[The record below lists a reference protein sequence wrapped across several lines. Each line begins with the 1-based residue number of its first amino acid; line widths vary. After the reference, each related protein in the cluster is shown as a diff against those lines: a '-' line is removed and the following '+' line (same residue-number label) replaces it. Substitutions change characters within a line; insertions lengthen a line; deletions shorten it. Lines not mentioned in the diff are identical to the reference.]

1 MRLVIFV
8 ILYYFIYLEIMKQ
21 ATRKIILLNFVLI
34 KKEIMVILQAT
45 GNVGIRDNK
54 KSGNEREI
62 KPVIVILRSK

>member
-1 MRLVIFV
+1 MRLVFV

-21 ATRKIILLNFVLI
+21 GTRKITLLNFVLI

-45 GNVGIRDNK
+45 GNVVRDNK

>member
-21 ATRKIILLNFVLI
+21 TTRKIILLNFVLI

-45 GNVGIRDNK
+45 GNVVIRDNK

>member
-1 MRLVIFV
+1 
-8 ILYYFIYLEIMKQ
+8 MKQ
-21 ATRKIILLNFVLI
+21 GTRKITLLNFVLI

-45 GNVGIRDNK
+45 GNVVIRDNK

>member
-45 GNVGIRDNK
+45 RNVVIRDNK

>member
-1 MRLVIFV
+1 MRLVFV

-45 GNVGIRDNK
+45 RNVVIRDNK

>member
-1 MRLVIFV
+1 MRLVFV

-45 GNVGIRDNK
+45 GNVVIRDNK

>member
-1 MRLVIFV
+1 MRLVFI

-45 GNVGIRDNK
+45 GNVVIRDNK

>member
-45 GNVGIRDNK
+45 GNVVIRDNK

>member
-1 MRLVIFV
+1 MRLVFV

-21 ATRKIILLNFVLI
+21 GTRKITLLNFVLI

-45 GNVGIRDNK
+45 GNVVIRDNK